1 MSIKDL
7 YQASMKQKKLKQFKD
22 QMYMTGGLN
31 NQEDILTGEKDFNN
45 TQQVSMNLNTLMNS
59 LDESISL
66 QKTPDYNAKN
76 IEVIDFKESEY
87 FILQNKLKEQEY
99 LQQQIQN
106 GIHQMNKESD
116 KSRNTSVTFT
126 PHQKYIKK

>member
-45 TQQVSMNLNTLMNS
+45 T
-59 LDESISL
+59 
-66 QKTPDYNAKN
+66 
-76 IEVIDFKESEY
+76 
-87 FILQNKLKEQEY
+87 
-99 LQQQIQN
+99 
-106 GIHQMNKESD
+106 
-116 KSRNTSVTFT
+116 
-126 PHQKYIKK
+126 